1 MPGYSDP
8 ELYHY
13 GVKGMKWGVR
23 RSKRELIKA
32 GVDKKT
38 AKKQSAFEKK
48 VQSQSSWTKSY
59 SRATDLFNKDIV
71 EINKRYEDVNL
82 FKDSHSKRAQSYIKE
97 VDRTWRKHYSDT
109 LISDFGEEPINKG
122 RDWVNDAPFMNTYLE
137 FLD

>member
-1 MPGYSDP
+1 M
-8 ELYHY
+8 
-13 GVKGMKWGVR
+13 
-23 RSKRELIKA
+23 I
-32 GVDKKT
+32 KKT